1 MKLSYRLE
9 VIAVKYAVIYI
20 ENEMSGIRRYLALNK
35 NDSDYRT
42 AMEERLKSLKYEYK
56 ELKSWLES
64 VGEWLWVT
72 QILGVK

>member
-1 MKLSYRLE
+1 MQLSYRLE
-9 VIAVKYAVIYI
+9 VIAVEYAVIYI
-20 ENEMSGIRRYLALNK
+20 ENEMSGIRRYLAMNK

-64 VGEWLWVT
+64 VGE
-72 QILGVK
+72 

>member
-1 MKLSYRLE
+1 MQLSYRLE
-9 VIAVKYAVIYI
+9 VIAVEYAVIYT
-20 ENEMSGIRRYLALNK
+20 ENEMSGIRRYLAMNK

-64 VGEWLWVT
+64 VGE
-72 QILGVK
+72 

>member
-1 MKLSYRLE
+1 MQLSYRLE

-20 ENEMSGIRRYLALNK
+20 ENEMSGIRRYLAMNK

-64 VGEWLWVT
+64 VGE
-72 QILGVK
+72 

>member
-1 MKLSYRLE
+1 MQLSYRLE